1 MPIKINM
8 FITNGNFIH
17 PSQKLSS
24 EKLANLANL
33 ANLATIDPALS
44 VKPFLSALNTSI
56 IGRIHTVK
64 PGCGSCGR
72 H

>member
-1 MPIKINM
+1 MPLKINM
-8 FITNGNFIH
+8 FITNGNFSH
-17 PSQKLSS
+17 PPPQSISS
-24 EKLANLANL
+24 
-33 ANLATIDPALS
+33 ANLATNPKLS
-44 VKPFLSALNTSI
+44 VKLPQTALNSSI

>member
-8 FITNGNFIH
+8 FITNGNFSH
-17 PSQKLSS
+17 PPPPQSISS
-24 EKLANLANL
+24 
-33 ANLATIDPALS
+33 ANLATNPKLS
-44 VKPFLSALNTSI
+44 VKPLLTSLNSSI

>member
-1 MPIKINM
+1 MPNKIKM
-8 FITNGNFIH
+8 FLSNGNY
-17 PSQKLSS
+17 S
-24 EKLANLANL
+24 
-33 ANLATIDPALS
+33 PAQFVTTNIS
-44 VKPFLSALNTSI
+44 NIAAVPKKIPTALNSSI